1 MKQGYYYQ
9 HMDKNEQAAYRAMK
23 EGLESMAPE
32 FPVPRLE
39 GRALSEV
46 FFRLRFGR
54 SLYFLC
60 RGVSLPIFGGF

>member
-46 FFRLRFGR
+46 FSGSVWTIPLFFM
-54 SLYFLC
+54 
-60 RGVSLPIFGGF
+60 